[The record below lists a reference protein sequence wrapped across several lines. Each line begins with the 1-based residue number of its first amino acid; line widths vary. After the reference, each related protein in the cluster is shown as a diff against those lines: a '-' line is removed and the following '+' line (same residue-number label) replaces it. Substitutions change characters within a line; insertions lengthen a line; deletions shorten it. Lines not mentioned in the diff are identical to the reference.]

1 MRGKTWLFLLFS
13 SFLLTMCKSY
23 ANQPVTYT
31 NGLSCQNYTDY
42 RFFEWRGE
50 TYNFYLRE
58 DGADCTYACSDG
70 TVEEFNV
77 SGTDS
82 PLYFSSKEDLEA
94 QFCGV
99 AASPTPAATASPT
112 PTPTSSP
119 TRPASATATVSLAT
133 QTPLLSG
140 TVSMCDLGGKLINFK
155 IADSAPDFAEENLE
169 VRISER
175 ESSCYVN
182 PTNRSLLTC
191 TIPVGVSFP
200 ATIVVRLNGAVVNEF
215 VYTGLGCALLTTPTP
230 APKPSVSYP

>member
-1 MRGKTWLFLLFS
+1 MRGKILLFLLFS
-13 SFLLTMCKSY
+13 SFLITMCKSY

-58 DGADCTYACSDG
+58 EGADCTYTCSDG
-70 TVEEFNV
+70 TVEQASV
-77 SGTDS
+77 SGTTS
-82 PLYFSSKEDLEA
+82 QLYAASKEDLEA

-99 AASPTPAATASPT
+99 AASPTPGATASPT
-112 PTPTSSP
+112 PTPTSTP
-119 TRPASATATVSLAT
+119 TRPASATATVTLGT
-133 QTPLLSG
+133 QVPLLSG

-155 IADSAPDFAEENLE
+155 IADSAPDFTEQTLE
-169 VRISER
+169 VRISDR

-200 ATIVVRLNGAVVNEF
+200 ATIVASLDGVVVNEF

-230 APKPSVSYP
+230 APRPPLSYP

>member
-1 MRGKTWLFLLFS
+1 MRGKTTLFLLFS
-13 SFLLTMCKSY
+13 VLLLTMCKSY
-23 ANQPVTYT
+23 ANQPVTHT

-42 RFFEWRGE
+42 RFFEWHGE
-50 TYNFYLRE
+50 EYNFYLRE
-58 DGADCTYACSDG
+58 EGADCTYTCSDG
-70 TVEEFNV
+70 TVEQTTI
-77 SGTDS
+77 SGTIS
-82 PLYFSSKEDLEA
+82 PLYAASKEDLEA
-94 QFCGV
+94 EFCGV

-119 TRPASATATVSLAT
+119 SRPASATATASLAT
-133 QTPLLSG
+133 QVPLLSG

-155 IADSAPDFAEENLE
+155 IADSAPDFTEENLE

-200 ATIVVRLNGAVVNEF
+200 ATIVVRLDGALVNEF

-230 APKPSVSYP
+230 AARPGLSYP

>member
-1 MRGKTWLFLLFS
+1 MRRKTKFFVLFS
-13 SFLLTMCKSY
+13 VLLLTMCKSY

-50 TYNFYLRE
+50 EYNFYLRE
-58 DGADCTYACSDG
+58 EGADCTYTCSDG
-70 TVEEFNV
+70 TVKESNV
-77 SGTDS
+77 SGTIS
-82 PLYFSSKEDLEA
+82 ALYSSSKENLEA

-99 AASPTPAATASPT
+99 AASATPPATASPT
-112 PTPTSSP
+112 PTRTGSP
-119 TRPASATATVSLAT
+119 TRTAPPTATVTLAT
-133 QTPLLSG
+133 QVPLLSG

-155 IADSAPDFAEENLE
+155 IADSAPDFTEQKLE

-191 TIPVGVSFP
+191 TIPIGVSFP
-200 ATIVVRLNGAVVNEF
+200 ATIVVRLDGAVVNEF

-230 APKPSVSYP
+230 APKPALGYP